1 MKMNIPDFIR
11 NVWQNKWLVI
21 FVPIV
26 CAVLTFFL
34 VKDLPQEYR
43 SNVQLSTGITDRSQE
58 ILSGD
63 RLDYF
68 RVSQQFGNVIEL
80 MKTRRVLNILSL
92 DLVLHDLQNPSSAFS
107 KLPEEVLEL
116 SPQELE
122 EVISIFKAKQ
132 LHNDFVT
139 TQDNQEYPLFDW
151 VKSMGYDEK
160 VISENLS
167 IYRHGESDF
176 INIEYISENP
186 HLSAFAVNTFAS
198 EFIDYYHGVTSTS
211 RRSTLALLDSIL
223 QDKKVSMDEKN
234 NQLKNF
240 KSGSGVLDLSA
251 QSDILYQQI
260 AEQENRR
267 SQLMG
272 EIQSLQGGIR
282 SINEQLNSGN
292 FDSGNTVKVNN
303 EIIQLGKQLDQ
314 ANKRYFEN
322 NFSPADKRIIDSLE
336 MLRTAKIAAMSRQ
349 STVNKEELRTGLLKD
364 KSDLEV
370 ALASANNTMST
381 INDELVALRA
391 RFGAMM
397 PADAGVQN
405 LQRETELAIK
415 EYTDAMDRYNQAAL
429 ENSAMLNLTVVES
442 GFPGLPEPSKVI
454 HLTIASW
461 FASLVF
467 ILTVLLILFLLDHS
481 INTSSQLAAATGKL
495 VIGGVN
501 YIRESERDL
510 REIWD
515 ENNPTEDYVFYRDLL
530 RALRFELDNSLSLSN
545 EKVIGITSLSDGEGK
560 TFLTSSL
567 AYAFALINK
576 KVLLI
581 GNSYPNLTEL
591 ITNKQQDENQKFESF
606 LVKKEIKTEDMI
618 TVLSKNP
625 DNKSLLEIK
634 GSDGLVMAFDML
646 KKEFDIIIIDLSS
659 LRSTNQVKEWLSF
672 TDKSV
677 AVFEAGNKI
686 STQDREFL
694 KHLDNHQGFLGW
706 VINKVQV

>member
-530 RALRFELDNSLSLSN
+530 RSLRFELDNSLSLSN

-591 ITNKQQDENQKFESF
+591 ISNKQQDENQKFESF

>member
-501 YIRESERDL
+501 YIRESKRDL

-591 ITNKQQDENQKFESF
+591 ISNKQQDENQKFESF

>member
-1 MKMNIPDFIR
+1 MNIPDFIR

-21 FVPIV
+21 IVPIA
-26 CAVLTFFL
+26 CAILTFFL
-34 VKDLPQEYR
+34 VKDLPKKYL
-43 SNVQLSTGITDRSQE
+43 SSVQLSTGITDRSQE

-63 RLDYF
+63 RLDYY

-92 DLVLHDLQNPSSAFS
+92 DLVLHDLQNPSTAFS
-107 KLPEEVLEL
+107 KLPEALLEL
-116 SPQELE
+116 PPQELE
-122 EVISIFKAKQ
+122 QIIAIFKEKQ
-132 LHNDFVT
+132 VHNYFVT
-139 TQDNQEYPLFDW
+139 TEDNGEYPLFDW
-151 VKSMGYDEK
+151 IKSMGYDEEA
-160 VISENLS
+160 ISENLS

-176 INIEYISENP
+176 INVEYISENP
-186 HLSAFAVNTFAS
+186 HLSAFAVNTFS
-198 EFIDYYHGVTSTS
+198 RQFIDYYHNVTSKS
-211 RRSTLALLDSIL
+211 RRSTLVLLDSIL
-223 QDKKVSMDEKN
+223 QEKKTSMDVKN
-234 NQLKNF
+234 TQLKNF
-240 KSGSGVLDLSA
+240 KSGRGVLDLSA

-282 SINEQLNSGN
+282 RINEQLNSN
-292 FDSGNTVKVNN
+292 DFDSGNTVRENN

-322 NFSPADKRIIDSLE
+322 NFNPLDKRIVDSLE

-349 STVNKEELRTGLLKD
+349 SPVDKEELRRGLLKD

-370 ALASANNTMST
+370 ALASASNSMST
-381 INDELVALRA
+381 IETELATLRS

-442 GFPGLPEPSKVI
+442 GFPGPPEASKVMQ
-454 HLTIASW
+454 LTIASW
-461 FASLVF
+461 FASLTF
-467 ILTVLLILFLLDHS
+467 ILTLLLILFLLDHS
-481 INTSSQLAAATGKL
+481 IKTSEQLATATGKP
-495 VIGGVN
+495 VIGGIN
-501 YIRESERDL
+501 FIRDSERDL

-515 ENNPTEDYVFYRDLL
+515 ENNPSADYVLYRDLL
-530 RALRFELDNSLSLSN
+530 RSLRFELDNALSTNN
-545 EKVIGITSLSDGEGK
+545 EKVVGITSLSDGEGK
-560 TFLTSSL
+560 TFLTASL

-581 GNSYPNLTEL
+581 GNGHPNLTEL
-591 ITNKQQDENQKFESF
+591 ISNKQQEKNQRFESF

-634 GSDGLVMAFDML
+634 GSDGLVPAFEML
-646 KKEFDIIIIDLSS
+646 KKEFDIIIIDLNS

-672 TDKSV
+672 TEKSV
-677 AVFEAGNKI
+677 AVFEAGKKI
-686 STQDREFL
+686 STQDKEFL

>member
-530 RALRFELDNSLSLSN
+530 RSLRFELDNSLSLSN

>member
-1 MKMNIPDFIR
+1 
-11 NVWQNKWLVI
+11 
-21 FVPIV
+21 
-26 CAVLTFFL
+26 
-34 VKDLPQEYR
+34 
-43 SNVQLSTGITDRSQE
+43 
-58 ILSGD
+58 
-63 RLDYF
+63 
-68 RVSQQFGNVIEL
+68 
-80 MKTRRVLNILSL
+80 
-92 DLVLHDLQNPSSAFS
+92 
-107 KLPEEVLEL
+107 
-116 SPQELE
+116 
-122 EVISIFKAKQ
+122 
-132 LHNDFVT
+132 
-139 TQDNQEYPLFDW
+139 
-151 VKSMGYDEK
+151 
-160 VISENLS
+160 
-167 IYRHGESDF
+167 
-176 INIEYISENP
+176 
-186 HLSAFAVNTFAS
+186 
-198 EFIDYYHGVTSTS
+198 
-211 RRSTLALLDSIL
+211 
-223 QDKKVSMDEKN
+223 
-234 NQLKNF
+234 
-240 KSGSGVLDLSA
+240 
-251 QSDILYQQI
+251 
-260 AEQENRR
+260 
-267 SQLMG
+267 MG

-530 RALRFELDNSLSLSN
+530 RSLRFELDNSLSLSN